1 MAAEEKAVV
10 DDNFARNILRGQT
23 EAKTRRANNIA
34 LIKHTLAAS
43 KTWDT
48 GELIIPPMVTIPA
61 GEFLMG
67 SNASERTRPAHKV
80 RVPSFKMSPYEVTVK
95 QFKQFVQSTGYV
107 IANDLCWQWIDE
119 NSGPFKMGFYLT
131 QGNWLTPAYA
141 PGDYHPVMCVSWDD
155 ANAYLKWLSQSTGK
169 HYRLPTEAE
178 WEYAARAGST
188 SKYGVGDD
196 EKALCDY
203 GNIWDA
209 SGMRAFVRDKKYQ
222 HKTTACD
229 DGAEYTSV
237 VGTYKPNAFGLYDM
251 QGNISEWVQDCDP
264 PNYIGAPIDGSA
276 VTADYCM
283 MRSRRGSNYGP
294 SDTLVTFRGH
304 GGHSNRSSMGEG
316 FRIVEEI
323 RPQDACHSDKDA
335 CKQVVR
341 KSTFEQELT
350 RAQQAE
356 LKHRHKTT
364 AH

>member
-1 MAAEEKAVV
+1 VQVK
-10 DDNFARNILRGQT
+10 
-23 EAKTRRANNIA
+23 
-34 LIKHTLAAS
+34 
-43 KTWDT
+43 
-48 GELIIPPMVTIPA
+48 
-61 GEFLMG
+61 
-67 SNASERTRPAHKV
+67 
-80 RVPSFKMSPYEVTVK
+80 SFKLSPYEVTVK
-95 QFKQFVQSTGYV
+95 QFKQFVQKTGYV
-107 IANDLCWQWIDE
+107 IADDRCWQWIDE
-119 NSGPFKMGFYLT
+119 NGGPFKMGIYIN

-141 PGDYHPVMCVSWDD
+141 PSDYHPVMCVSWDD

-169 HYRLPTEAE
+169 QYRLPTEAE

-222 HKTTACD
+222 TKTMACD

-264 PNYIGAPIDGSA
+264 PNYVGAPSDGSA
-276 VTADYCM
+276 VAEDYCM

-323 RPQDACHSDKDA
+323 SPQEGCSPGQDKCTA
-335 CKQVVR
+335 AEG
-341 KSTFEQELT
+341 KSVFEQELAS
-350 RAQQAE
+350 AQQSTQQE
-356 LKHRHKTT
+356 RKKRQ